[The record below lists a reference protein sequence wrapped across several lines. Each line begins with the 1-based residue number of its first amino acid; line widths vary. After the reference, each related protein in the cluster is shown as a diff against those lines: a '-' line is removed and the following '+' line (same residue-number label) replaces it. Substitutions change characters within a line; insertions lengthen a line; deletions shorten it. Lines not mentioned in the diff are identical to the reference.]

1 MSRLADVDLS
11 IRLSKK
17 EAKQHLKS
25 AQERLVHLRLL
36 LGAANWATRT

>member
-11 IRLSKK
+11 VRLSKK
-17 EAKQHLKS
+17 EAKNQLAA

-36 LGAANWATRT
+36 LGGQIG